1 MTTENYRSERRQ
13 KCLLQVHMKN
23 LEIVNLRKH
32 IEEKLRA
39 EEGRHIKEELSEAEL
54 ELFELLRKEHLGPM
68 HPSK

>member
-1 MTTENYRSERRQ
+1 M
-13 KCLLQVHMKN
+13 LQVHMKN

-54 ELFELLRKEHLGPM
+54 ELFELPRKEHLGPM